1 MIATMPPTGCTCTSS
16 MLHCHRASGTTMTMS
31 CWECPY
37 FGPNI
42 NTQMTY
48 RLERDEAVRK
58 DKKKSNAQKVRDNLK
73 NLPRNRKSMRY

>member
-1 MIATMPPTGCTCTSS
+1 MIAAMPPTGCACTSS
-16 MLHCHRASGTTMTMS
+16 TLYCRSTSGTTMTMS
-31 CWECPY
+31 CWDCPY
-37 FGPNI
+37 FGSNI
-42 NTQMTY
+42 NAQMTY